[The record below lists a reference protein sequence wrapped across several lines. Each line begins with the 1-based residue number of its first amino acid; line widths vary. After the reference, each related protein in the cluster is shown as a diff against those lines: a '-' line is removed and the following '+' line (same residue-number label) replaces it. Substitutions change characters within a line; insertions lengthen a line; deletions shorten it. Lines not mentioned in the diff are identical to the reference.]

1 MAGSVLQQQGVPADL
16 PKQQQQRQ
24 VAPDA
29 QLVIDDSTL
38 PKRLNIEDDSC
49 RERRLQLIKTA
60 ERRMAP
66 RFLLGIFLT
75 IFINYID
82 RWGPSSSSN
91 CCSSAAL
98 CLKLVSGRPY
108 VLHIYD

>member
-1 MAGSVLQQQGVPADL
+1 MAGSVLQQQGVPADS
-16 PKQQQQRQ
+16 PRQQQQRQ

-29 QLVIDDSTL
+29 QLVIDDSSP
-38 PKRLNIEDDSC
+38 PKGLNIEDDSS
-49 RERRLQLIKTA
+49 RQRRLQLIKSA

-82 RWGPSSSSN
+82 R
-91 CCSSAAL
+91 
-98 CLKLVSGRPY
+98 
-108 VLHIYD
+108 